1 MLPQKR
7 TALSIEDNVQTDSNQ
22 VENDKNKKAKTKQ
35 LLLALNKIW
44 FNGSEAGY
52 KLFAE
57 EYKYYTSNS
66 VLNKKKR
73 QPKTKYKRLKKSIQE
88 LIPIENNIPISPAQS
103 RLTIEHKPA
112 FSIFNRI
119 LSSLQHQYLL
129 SGPTIH
135 LTRLPLH
142 IETYNNFLK
151 ECQES
156 DDDEEE
162 EEEGEFKGETI
173 IGSSCWT
180 PSEKKRFFTAL
191 ERCSKGDIAEIS
203 RRVGPTK
210 TVVEVANYIKVL
222 EAASRV
228 VKKEPMDDEYSAREM
243 SPLFIVQENRFAELL
258 QRMIE
263 TKVYA
268 KHQEVLNSQPECLQ
282 RALDL
287 FDILNFSSM
296 SSIFSNT
303 NDMTILSSSIV
314 QYYQLVKHFVIDIIA
329 SLYTELIHESDKV
342 VTRSLMNH
350 VIAKRERLWKSLLTH
365 SRDSR
370 LKNLDIMSML
380 YGVHRSAFSNNKS
393 SSFLAKRRRQLSPSE
408 MDEEEDDE
416 ENEEKSDDTNEA
428 SNSTH
433 EMVNEPIN
441 DKMMETGVLKQ
452 NNDTVLNPDTQEYI
466 NGESDSFTEEE
477 NLEDEMLQPVD
488 DQDKLQSY
496 YIRENDRYIRMPAFS
511 DIKEEE
517 SNTYYEDDDDTDEQE
532 DEETEERMRQL
543 DQQYEADLIR
553 RLLFFNENSLLMNHS

>member
-1 MLPQKR
+1 
-7 TALSIEDNVQTDSNQ
+7 
-22 VENDKNKKAKTKQ
+22 
-35 LLLALNKIW
+35 
-44 FNGSEAGY
+44 
-52 KLFAE
+52 
-57 EYKYYTSNS
+57 
-66 VLNKKKR
+66 
-73 QPKTKYKRLKKSIQE
+73 
-88 LIPIENNIPISPAQS
+88 
-103 RLTIEHKPA
+103 
-112 FSIFNRI
+112 
-119 LSSLQHQYLL
+119 
-129 SGPTIH
+129 
-135 LTRLPLH
+135 
-142 IETYNNFLK
+142 
-151 ECQES
+151 
-156 DDDEEE
+156 
-162 EEEGEFKGETI
+162 
-173 IGSSCWT
+173 
-180 PSEKKRFFTAL
+180 
-191 ERCSKGDIAEIS
+191 
-203 RRVGPTK
+203 
-210 TVVEVANYIKVL
+210 
-222 EAASRV
+222 
-228 VKKEPMDDEYSAREM
+228 
-243 SPLFIVQENRFAELL
+243 
-258 QRMIE
+258 
-263 TKVYA
+263 
-268 KHQEVLNSQPECLQ
+268 
-282 RALDL
+282 
-287 FDILNFSSM
+287 
-296 SSIFSNT
+296 
-303 NDMTILSSSIV
+303 MTILSSSIV

-416 ENEEKSDDTNEA
+416 ENEEDTNEA

>member
-1 MLPQKR
+1 MKH
-7 TALSIEDNVQTDSNQ
+7 
-22 VENDKNKKAKTKQ
+22 
-35 LLLALNKIW
+35 
-44 FNGSEAGY
+44 
-52 KLFAE
+52 
-57 EYKYYTSNS
+57 
-66 VLNKKKR
+66 
-73 QPKTKYKRLKKSIQE
+73 KRLKKSIQM

-103 RLTIEHKPA
+103 RLTIAHKPA
-112 FSIFNRI
+112 LYIFNRI

-129 SGPTIH
+129 SGQTIH
-135 LTRLPLH
+135 STRLPLH

-162 EEEGEFKGETI
+162 EEEFEGETI

-180 PSEKKRFFTAL
+180 PNEKKRFFTAL

-228 VKKEPMDDEYSAREM
+228 IKKEPMDDEYSAREM

-258 QRMIE
+258 QCMLE

-282 RALDL
+282 KALDL
-287 FDILNFSSM
+287 FDIFNFSSM

-303 NDMTILSSSIV
+303 NDMTLLSSSII

-329 SLYTELIHESDKV
+329 SLYTELIHDSDKV

-380 YGVHRSAFSNNKS
+380 YGVHRSVFSNNKS

-408 MDEEEDDE
+408 MDEEEDDDE
-416 ENEEKSDDTNEA
+416 ENEEKSDGEDNEKDEEEGEEEDEEEYEA

-433 EMVNEPIN
+433 EMVNEPKD
-441 DKMMETGVLKQ
+441 DKTMEAGVLRQ
-452 NNDTVLNPDTQEYI
+452 NNDTVLNPDTQEY
-466 NGESDSFTEEE
+466 NNDESDSVAEEE

-496 YIRENDRYIRMPAFS
+496 YVRENDRYIRMPAFS

-517 SNTYYEDDDDTDEQE
+517 SNTYYEDDDDMNEQE

-543 DQQYEADLIR
+543 DEQYEADLIR
-553 RLLFFNENSLLMNHS
+553 KLLFFNENSLLNINHR

>member
-1 MLPQKR
+1 
-7 TALSIEDNVQTDSNQ
+7 
-22 VENDKNKKAKTKQ
+22 
-35 LLLALNKIW
+35 
-44 FNGSEAGY
+44 
-52 KLFAE
+52 
-57 EYKYYTSNS
+57 
-66 VLNKKKR
+66 
-73 QPKTKYKRLKKSIQE
+73 
-88 LIPIENNIPISPAQS
+88 
-103 RLTIEHKPA
+103 
-112 FSIFNRI
+112 
-119 LSSLQHQYLL
+119 
-129 SGPTIH
+129 
-135 LTRLPLH
+135 
-142 IETYNNFLK
+142 
-151 ECQES
+151 
-156 DDDEEE
+156 
-162 EEEGEFKGETI
+162 
-173 IGSSCWT
+173 
-180 PSEKKRFFTAL
+180 
-191 ERCSKGDIAEIS
+191 
-203 RRVGPTK
+203 
-210 TVVEVANYIKVL
+210 
-222 EAASRV
+222 
-228 VKKEPMDDEYSAREM
+228 
-243 SPLFIVQENRFAELL
+243 
-258 QRMIE
+258 
-263 TKVYA
+263 
-268 KHQEVLNSQPECLQ
+268 
-282 RALDL
+282 
-287 FDILNFSSM
+287 
-296 SSIFSNT
+296 
-303 NDMTILSSSIV
+303 MTILSSSIV

-380 YGVHRSAFSNNKS
+380 YGVHRSVFSNNKS

-416 ENEEKSDDTNEA
+416 ENEEKIDGEDNEKDEEEDEENEEDTNEA

-433 EMVNEPIN
+433 EMVNEPMN
-441 DKMMETGVLKQ
+441 DKTMEAGVLKQ

-517 SNTYYEDDDDTDEQE
+517 SNTYYEDDDDTNEQE

>member
-22 VENDKNKKAKTKQ
+22 VENHKNKKAKTKQ
-35 LLLALNKIW
+35 LLFALNKIW

-57 EYKYYTSNS
+57 EYKYFTSNS

-112 FSIFNRI
+112 LSIFNRI

-129 SGPTIH
+129 SGQTIH
-135 LTRLPLH
+135 LTKLPLH

-162 EEEGEFKGETI
+162 KEEEEEFEGETI

-180 PSEKKRFFTAL
+180 PNEKKRFFTAL

-228 VKKEPMDDEYSAREM
+228 IKKEPMDDEYSAREM

-258 QRMIE
+258 QCMIE

-282 RALDL
+282 KALDL
-287 FDILNFSSM
+287 FDIFNFSSM
-296 SSIFSNT
+296 SS
-303 NDMTILSSSIV
+303 M
-314 QYYQLVKHFVIDIIA
+314 
-329 SLYTELIHESDKV
+329 
-342 VTRSLMNH
+342 
-350 VIAKRERLWKSLLTH
+350 
-365 SRDSR
+365 
-370 LKNLDIMSML
+370 
-380 YGVHRSAFSNNKS
+380 
-393 SSFLAKRRRQLSPSE
+393 
-408 MDEEEDDE
+408 
-416 ENEEKSDDTNEA
+416 
-428 SNSTH
+428 
-433 EMVNEPIN
+433 
-441 DKMMETGVLKQ
+441 
-452 NNDTVLNPDTQEYI
+452 
-466 NGESDSFTEEE
+466 
-477 NLEDEMLQPVD
+477 
-488 DQDKLQSY
+488 
-496 YIRENDRYIRMPAFS
+496 
-511 DIKEEE
+511 
-517 SNTYYEDDDDTDEQE
+517 
-532 DEETEERMRQL
+532 
-543 DQQYEADLIR
+543 
-553 RLLFFNENSLLMNHS
+553 